1 VGTIRYSIFLDLVLL
16 IATASSVISQS
27 QQPTDEP
34 IKLGTQ
40 LVVVDAQVLNKKSGV
55 VVNGLAREHFTLYE
69 DGVKQQITHFSQD
82 KLPLSIVLLL
92 DVSGSVQPVI
102 DQVRDQGLRALN
114 ELKPGDEVALMAF
127 GMWPTLLQ
135 GFTKDRQLIAER
147 IAAIELMGPWIKEAT
162 YIHEA
167 VYSAARHLAGAS
179 NPDSRRI
186 IVIITDNLSNQP
198 FAQGHSKAVATEAL
212 LESGVVLSG
221 LVVGDF
227 NAVVDEYKKKGFIVD
242 DSIGNYVDETGGI
255 VLRVGSEDVVAKL
268 ARLIERMRT
277 RYSLGYTPR
286 NEKRDGKFRKIKL
299 SISPEIERRER
310 GIALVARKGYYAR
323 GPDSAKPVSSPP
335 K

>member
-1 VGTIRYSIFLDLVLL
+1 VGTIRYSIFLVFALLV
-16 IATASSVISQS
+16 ATTPSVTWQL
-27 QQPTDEP
+27 QQPGATDEP
-34 IKLGTQ
+34 IKLSTQ
-40 LVVVDAQVLNKKSGV
+40 LVVVDAQVLNKKTGA
-55 VVNGLAREHFTLYE
+55 VVNGLAREYFTLYE

-135 GFTKDRQLIAER
+135 DFTKDRQLIAKR
-147 IAAIELMGPWIKEAT
+147 IAAIELMGPWIREAT

-186 IVIITDNLSNQP
+186 IIMITDNLSNQP
-198 FAQGHSKAVATEAL
+198 VARGHSKAEATEAL

-227 NAVVDEYKKKGFIVD
+227 NAVVDEYKKKGLTVD
-242 DSIGNYVDETGGI
+242 DSIGNHVDETGGI
-255 VLRVGSEDVVAKL
+255 TKRTGNSDSCQERLLCARPRLGQDKMTRSL
-268 ARLIERMRT
+268 A
-277 RYSLGYTPR
+277 
-286 NEKRDGKFRKIKL
+286 
-299 SISPEIERRER
+299 
-310 GIALVARKGYYAR
+310 
-323 GPDSAKPVSSPP
+323 
-335 K
+335 